1 MAALDRPVPILRG
14 HTLPAGATLAD
25 WSTANALDPARIA
38 RLNPALT
45 GKRGGMRVLAPAL
58 PDTGGS
64 PETLPAA
71 TTASADIAN
80 ADTGTATQASAGIRR
95 HTVCSGES
103 AWSIARRYGIP
114 VKTLLARNNL
124 DAKAVLKPGMVLRFD
139 EPR

>member
-1 MAALDRPVPILRG
+1 MIERSLSSLSQALAAKEISSVELTQLY
-14 HTLPAGATLAD
+14 LE
-25 WSTANALDPARIA
+25 RIA

-71 TTASADIAN
+71 TTASTDIAN

>member
-1 MAALDRPVPILRG
+1 MSRLI
-14 HTLPAGATLAD
+14 
-25 WSTANALDPARIA
+25 SARIQPGDDRSRQREA
-38 RLNPALT
+38 RI
-45 GKRGGMRVLAPAL
+45 G
-58 PDTGGS
+58 
-64 PETLPAA
+64 
-71 TTASADIAN
+71 TAQVEHIAN